1 MGEPEVLKQ
10 RDWTPETLRAA
21 GFKYYKRRKQV
32 VMAREL
38 SEDEAPK
45 TIKAPWATLVA
56 EAGVMIVYNPSYRA
70 HKNLDDYE
78 HWPVQPDLFAET
90 YAPWDEPFR
99 TSSPAEM
106 HLLKMGCQPYFK
118 ITGAWAKQVEEPTY
132 IQSLESP
139 EPIHLPPGAWLC
151 IGTHGEP
158 WAQEDGQFRN
168 RYVAESPSDEAPD
181 FPHQHAAGNTDD
193 DDGEL
198 GDGGAQKPGSGQA
211 ASGG

>member
-1 MGEPEVLKQ
+1 MSKKDVLRQ
-10 RDWTPETLRAA
+10 RDWTQEELRAA
-21 GFKYYKRRKQV
+21 GFKFYKRRKQV

-38 SEDEAPK
+38 PASEAPK
-45 TIKAPWATLVA
+45 TIKAPWATLLA
-56 EAGVMIVYNPSYRA
+56 EAGAMIVYNPAYRA

-106 HLLKMGCQPYFK
+106 HLLRMGCQPYFK
-118 ITGAWAKQVEEPTY
+118 TAGAWARQVKKPTL

-139 EPIHLPPGAWLC
+139 EPIRLPPEAWLC

-158 WAQEDGQFRN
+158 WAQEDQQFRI
-168 RYVAESPSDEAPD
+168 RYEVENPSDEAPGW
-181 FPHQHAAGNTDD
+181 PHSHIP
-193 DDGEL
+193 
-198 GDGGAQKPGSGQA
+198 AQS
-211 ASGG
+211 